1 MIAAVC
7 SAPCALQR
15 RTESGLYGSP
25 AISIIYRDSPVCL
38 TSSSNLAVDLLEA
51 LAPVGFLAFQR
62 GEDIKTP
69 QETSL
74 ASSETP
80 RMQEKRCEAGR
91 TGFQNRQRRASSN
104 PRRSPC
110 CTVHSS
116 RVFAPRLHEALHP
129 DKGSRQVINW
139 FLDRHY
145 SVGFFFNPRVDAS
158 AQ

>member
-7 SAPCALQR
+7 SALYALQR

-51 LAPVGFLAFQR
+51 LAPVGFLAFQH

-80 RMQEKRCEAGR
+80 RMQEKRVKSA
-91 TGFQNRQRRASSN
+91 TKS
-104 PRRSPC
+104 C

-145 SVGFFFNPRVDAS
+145 SVWLLLQPTSGCERAVV
-158 AQ
+158 